1 MDNQSSNQ
9 NNTQMNAGSTTT
21 TTATANQCA
30 NCGMQKEDWRGN
42 NGQGFQMGDKTYC
55 CQGCATGTGCTCG

>member
-1 MDNQSSNQ
+1 MDNQTNKQ
-9 NNTQMNAGSTTT
+9 TNTQTSAGSTG
-21 TTATANQCA
+21 TATANQCA

-55 CQGCATGTGCTCG
+55 CQGCATGTGCTCA